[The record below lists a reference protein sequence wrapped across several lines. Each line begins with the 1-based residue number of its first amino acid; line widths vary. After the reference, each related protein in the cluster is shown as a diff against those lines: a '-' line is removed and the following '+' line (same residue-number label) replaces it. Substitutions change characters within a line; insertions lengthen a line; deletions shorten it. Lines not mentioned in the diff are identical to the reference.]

1 MAEYTYSVLQTVATN
16 GNVLF
21 TETPISGG
29 NCIVHRDGSGLVTL
43 RGMTNQCRA
52 RYRVSFGGNI
62 AVPDGGTA
70 GAISVALSVNGE
82 PLASST
88 AIVTPTATAA
98 FFNVSLDAY
107 VDVPRG
113 CFVPQPKV
121 DSAVVRMVPYQTPP
135 VDAGDEK
142 LFFSLVKAAF
152 GQRRKTLANALG
164 TVLGGTLGKEGILD
178 LISSCGFDTRIRGE
192 RLSLEDFALL
202 SRTAKQRLDALKDR

>member
-21 TETPISGG
+21 TETPISAG

-113 CFVPQPKV
+113 CCTNV
-121 DSAVVRMVPYQTPP
+121 S
-135 VDAGDEK
+135 
-142 LFFSLVKAAF
+142 VKNTST
-152 GQRRKTLANALG
+152 QDISVQNAN
-164 TVLGGTLGKEGILD
+164 
-178 LISSCGFDTRIRGE
+178 LIVTRE
-192 RLSLEDFALL
+192 A
-202 SRTAKQRLDALKDR
+202 

>member
-70 GAISVALSVNGE
+70 GAISVALSVNGVLRFLWHLAKHINNLLFALR
-82 PLASST
+82 PL
-88 AIVTPTATAA
+88 
-98 FFNVSLDAY
+98 
-107 VDVPRG
+107 
-113 CFVPQPKV
+113 Q
-121 DSAVVRMVPYQTPP
+121 
-135 VDAGDEK
+135 
-142 LFFSLVKAAF
+142 
-152 GQRRKTLANALG
+152 
-164 TVLGGTLGKEGILD
+164 
-178 LISSCGFDTRIRGE
+178 IRGG
-192 RLSLEDFALL
+192 RFPPH
-202 SRTAKQRLDALKDR
+202 